1 VRASIGNDFNAALKE
16 ILEDLLQVAA
26 SNSETYMNEFHDLR
40 EQNQELRRQ
49 MSLRFNNLEN

>member
-26 SNSETYMNEFHDLR
+26 SNSETYMNEFQDLR
-40 EQNQELRRQ
+40 EQNQELKRQ